1 MKIKVLVDVN
11 QGASGCSNW
20 IPFGVPTLSIIPY
33 LGADPQVILISLKAG
48 GEGLNLQ
55 VPRIF
60 LIGCMLWC

>member
-1 MKIKVLVDVN
+1 MKIKVLLDVPII
-11 QGASGCSNW
+11 S
-20 IPFGVPTLSIIPY
+20 FGSTLSITPY

-60 LIGCMLWC
+60 

>member
-1 MKIKVLVDVN
+1 MFQLD
-11 QGASGCSNW
+11 
-20 IPFGVPTLSIIPY
+20 PLLVPTLSIIPY

-60 LIGCMLWC
+60 